1 MTQALV
7 AQDQTTEVVPINP
20 ADAKAWELVN
30 SVLTW
35 MGDNAC
41 YCYSEAFRQLGVSR
55 ASFYRAIKQ
64 PFVQGRIAE
73 RMDALDSAVAKM
85 LDDHWTAVMANM
97 VQIAQGKGREAVQAA
112 RFLAQQK
119 ERIQEE
125 KRSVQRPEGPSQA
138 QLLIDKF
145 TGGTGKMILV
155 EHKRTRKV
163 EIEPENENGTV
174 VEG

>member
-7 AQDQTTEVVPINP
+7 AQDQTTEVVPIVA

-35 MGDNAC
+35 MGENAC

-55 ASFYRAIKQ
+55 ASFYRAIKL
-64 PFVQGRIAE
+64 PFVQGRMAD
-73 RMDALDSAVAKM
+73 RMYALDSAVAKM
-85 LDDHWTAVMANM
+85 LDDHWTGVVANM

-125 KRSVQRPEGPSQA
+125 KRSVQKPEGPSQA

-145 TGGTGKMILV
+145 TGGTGKMILRETRTKREV
-155 EHKRTRKV
+155 EV
-163 EIEPENENGTV
+163 ASDDDSV
-174 VEG
+174 VDA